1 MKKWVISMMVSLTL
15 PSLMSAMNFGTSLAQ
30 LHCCAKQ
37 LQDKKK
43 PRPQTPG
50 KKETTQSK
58 FKDYID
64 LAALRKKK
72 LSDFHSSEE
81 ENLSDKE

>member
-1 MKKWVISMMVSLTL
+1 MKKWIISMMVSLTL

-43 PRPQTPG
+43 PRPPTPG
-50 KKETTQSK
+50 KKETVESK

-64 LAALRKKK
+64 LASLRKKE

-81 ENLSDKE
+81 KDLSDEK